1 MSGRHRRENT
11 QETEKEKNMSGSD
24 VYFTSFKATGNEN
37 LLQKLHRLMKTAGF
51 ENIDFKDKFTA
62 IKIHF
67 GEYGNIAFLRPN
79 YARVVADYV
88 KELGGKPFLTD
99 CNTLYVG
106 SRKNALD
113 HLETA
118 YVNGFSPYQT
128 GCHVLIADGLKG
140 TDETLVPINGEYV
153 KEAKIG
159 SAIMDADIFISLTH
173 FKGHETVGF
182 GGTIKNIGM
191 GCGSRAGKMEQHC
204 EGKPS
209 VDQSLCIGCGACGR
223 ICAHGAPVIKDH
235 KASIDHDKCVGCG
248 RCLAVCPKDAIAA
261 DYVDSVAMLNY
272 KMAEYS
278 LAVCKDRPCFHV
290 SLICDVSP
298 NCDCHPENDIPIIPN
313 VGMLASFD
321 PVALD
326 QACADLCNKMTPVKN
341 SILDENIRKDSCGC
355 HEDNEEHD
363 HFHMTHPDSEWKT
376 SIAHAVKI
384 GLGTNE
390 YNLIEI

>member
-1 MSGRHRRENT
+1 M
-11 QETEKEKNMSGSD
+11 EKST
-24 VYFTSFKATGNEN
+24 VYFTTFKTTYNEN
-37 LLQKLHRLMKTAGF
+37 LIQKLHRLMKQAGF

-67 GEYGNIAFLRPN
+67 GEYGNLAFLRPN
-79 YARVVADYV
+79 YAKVVADYV

-118 YVNGFSPYQT
+118 YLNGFSPVQT
-128 GCHVLIADGLKG
+128 GCHVIIGDGLKG
-140 TDETLVPINGEYV
+140 TDEALVPINGEYV

-159 SAIMDADIFISLTH
+159 QAIMDADIFISLTH
-173 FKGHETVGF
+173 FKGHEMAGF
-182 GGTIKNIGM
+182 GGAIKNIGM

-204 EGKPS
+204 DGKPS
-209 VDQSLCIGCGACGR
+209 VNSETCVGCGACYR
-223 ICAHGAPVIKDH
+223 ICAHQAPEIHDKKAVIN
-235 KASIDHDKCVGCG
+235 HDKCVGCG
-248 RCLAVCPKDAIAA
+248 RCLAVCPKDAISA
-261 DYVDSVAMLNY
+261 DFSDSIAMLNY

-278 LAVCKDRPCFHV
+278 LAVCKDRPCFHI

-298 NCDCHPENDIPIIPN
+298 NCDCHAENDIPIIPN

-326 QACADLCNKMTPVKN
+326 QACADLCNQMPVTSG
-341 SILDENIRKDSCGC
+341 SILDDNCKNC
-355 HEDNEEHD
+355 HDHNHEHEHHD
-363 HFHMTHPDSEWKT
+363 HFQMTHPDTEWE
-376 SIAHAVKI
+376 SCLAHAQKI
-384 GLGTNE
+384 GLGSRE
-390 YNLIEI
+390 YELKTI